1 MFMRADLHIHT
12 TASDGT
18 WDPSQVVEAVS
29 RTGIQFF
36 AISDHDSV
44 ANVEATRIL
53 AKQYGLCFI
62 SGVEL
67 NSTKDG
73 HNYHIL
79 GYGIDIKNKI
89 LLELCRHNQSLLEQK
104 DDDSIRNLIA
114 RGWPLSMEE
123 FAGYTYNLHRGGW
136 KALAY
141 LQDKELCRDV
151 NDFFKRIFTA
161 ENDLGFPDFPSIA
174 EVVKVIHEAGGI
186 AICAHLASDFHGA
199 GMQEYLPRLVNENL
213 DGFECYHSGHSP
225 ESSKLLAHF
234 CRRHKLYISGGSD
247 CHGSFV
253 PTRHLGIPVIDTEML
268 YLPEL
273 QHR

>member
-1 MFMRADLHIHT
+1 MRADLHIHT

-18 WDPSQVVEAVS
+18 WDPSQVVEAVCAA
-29 RTGIQFF
+29 GIGVF

-44 ANVEATRIL
+44 ANVEETKLL
-53 AKQYGLCFI
+53 AAQAGLRFLP
-62 SGVEL
+62 GVEL

-79 GYGIDIKNKI
+79 GYGIDSHNTA
-89 LLELCRHNQSLLEQK
+89 LLELCRHNQRLLEQK
-104 DDDSIRNLIA
+104 DVDSVRNLIE

-123 FAGYTYNLHRGGW
+123 FTSYSYDPHRGGW

-141 LQDKELCRDV
+141 LQDKGLCTDV
-151 NDFFKRIFTA
+151 NDFFRRIFTA
-161 ENDLGFPDFPSIA
+161 ENDLGFPDFPAIA
-174 EVVKVIHEAGGI
+174 EVVSVIHQAGGV

-199 GMQEYLPRLVNENL
+199 GMQEYLPRLVDEEL
-213 DGFECYHSGHSP
+213 DGFECYHSGHRAEDSR
-225 ESSKLLAHF
+225 LLAHF

-253 PTRHLGIPVIDTEML
+253 PSRHLGIPEIDTGML
-268 YLPEL
+268 YLPML
-273 QHR
+273 QQ

>member
-1 MFMRADLHIHT
+1 MRADMHIHT

-18 WDPSQVVEAVS
+18 WDPDQVVEAVIQ
-29 RTGIQFF
+29 TGIEFF

-44 ANVEATRIL
+44 ANVKETGEL
-53 AKQYGLCFI
+53 AEKAGLKFF

-79 GYGIDIKNKI
+79 GYGIDIQNKQ
-89 LLELCRHNQSLLEQK
+89 LLELCRHNQRLLEKK
-104 DDDSIRNLIA
+104 DDDSIRNLIE

-123 FAGYTYNLHRGGW
+123 FADYTYDLHRGGW

-141 LQDKELCRDV
+141 LQDKKLCGDV
-151 NDFFKRIFTA
+151 NDFFRRIFTA
-161 ENDLGFPDFPSIA
+161 ENDLGFPDFPGIA
-174 EVVKVIHEAGGI
+174 EVVKVIHGAGGI
-186 AICAHLASDFHGA
+186 AVCAHLASDFHGA
-199 GMQEYLPRLVNENL
+199 GMQEYLPRLVDEKL
-213 DGFECYHSGHSP
+213 DGFECYHSGHSR
-225 ESSKLLAHF
+225 ENSKLLAHF

-253 PTRHLGIPVIDTEML
+253 PTRHLGVPEIDSDML
-268 YLPEL
+268 CLPWL
-273 QHR
+273 QR

>member
-1 MFMRADLHIHT
+1 MRADLHIHT

-18 WDPSQVVEAVS
+18 WDPSQVVEAVC
-29 RTGIQFF
+29 RAGIKLF

-44 ANVEATRIL
+44 ANVAETERL
-53 AKQYGLCFI
+53 AENAGLKFI
-62 SGVEL
+62 PGVEL

-79 GYGIDIKNKI
+79 GYGIDIENKR
-89 LLELCRHNQSLLEQK
+89 LGELCRHNQKLLEQK
-104 DDDSIRNLIA
+104 DDDSVRNLID

-123 FAGYTYNLHRGGW
+123 FKKYTYDPHRGGW

-141 LQDKELCRDV
+141 LQDKGLCGDV
-151 NDFFKRIFTA
+151 NDFFRRIFTA

-174 EVVKVIHEAGGI
+174 EVVQVIHNAGGI
-186 AICAHLASDFHGA
+186 ALCAHLASDFHGA
-199 GMQEYLPRLVNENL
+199 GMQEYLPRLVNEQL
-213 DGFECYHSGHSP
+213 DGFECYHSGHSA
-225 ESSKLLAHF
+225 ENSRLLAHF

-253 PTRHLGIPVIDTEML
+253 PSRHLGVPEIYADML
-268 YLPEL
+268 YLPWL
-273 QHR
+273 Q

>member
-1 MFMRADLHIHT
+1 MRADMHIHT

-18 WDPSQVVEAVS
+18 WDPAQVVTAVCNA
-29 RTGIQFF
+29 GIEFF

-44 ANVEATRIL
+44 ANVEETRHL
-53 AKQYGLCFI
+53 ADTAGLRFV

-79 GYGIDIKNKI
+79 GYGIDTNNRP
-89 LLELCRHNQSLLEQK
+89 LLELCRHNQKLLEQK
-104 DDDSIRNLIA
+104 DDDSVQNLID

-123 FAGYTYNLHRGGW
+123 FAQYSYDPHRGGW

-141 LQDKELCRDV
+141 LQDKNLCGDV
-151 NDFFKRIFTA
+151 NDFFRRIFTA
-161 ENDLGFPDFPSIA
+161 ENNLGFPDFPSIG
-174 EVVKVIHEAGGI
+174 EVVKVIHGAGGI

-199 GMQEYLPRLVNENL
+199 GMQEYLPRLVDENL
-213 DGFECYHSGHSP
+213 DGFECYHSGHSV
-225 ESSKLLAHF
+225 ENSRLLAHF

-247 CHGSFV
+247 CHGNFV
-253 PTRHLGIPVIDTEML
+253 PTRHLGIPKIRTEML
-268 YLPEL
+268 YLPWL
-273 QHR
+273 Q

>member
-1 MFMRADLHIHT
+1 MRADLHIHT

-18 WDPSQVVEAVS
+18 WDPNQVVEAVY
-29 RTGIQFF
+29 RAGIQFF

-44 ANVEATRIL
+44 ANVNETKQL
-53 AKQYGLCFI
+53 AQQRGLRFI
-62 SGVEL
+62 TGVEL

-79 GYGIDIKNKI
+79 GYGIDIENKK
-89 LLELCRHNQSLLEQK
+89 LLELCQHNQKLLEKK
-104 DDDSIRNLIA
+104 DDDSVRNLID

-123 FAGYTYNLHRGGW
+123 FSDYTYDLHRGGW

-141 LQDKELCRDV
+141 LQDKGLCRDV

-161 ENDLGFPDFPSIA
+161 ENDLGFPDFPSI
-174 EVVKVIHEAGGI
+174 ENVERVIHEAGGV

-199 GMQEYLPRLVNENL
+199 GMQEYLPRLVNEKL

-225 ESSKLLAHF
+225 ENSKLLAHF
-234 CRRHKLYISGGSD
+234 CQRHKLCISGGSD

-253 PTRHLGIPVIDTEML
+253 PTRHLGVPFIDTSML
-268 YLPEL
+268 CLPQL
-273 QHR
+273 QQT